1 MNVSGSGHI
10 SREEMRKSDLI
21 NQLYTVAEQ
30 NEDEPVV
37 ALLASSLGI
46 SLV

>member
-21 NQLYTVAEQ
+21 NQLYVVAEQ
-30 NEDEPVV
+30 NADEPVAV
-37 ALLASSLGI
+37 LLVSSLGI